1 MKNPYDDII
10 GLSRPVSKNHPPM
23 ALLDRAAQFSPF
35 AALTGHEEAIAET
48 ARLTQPEIEL
58 DESRKLVLNE
68 CLRELIQQP
77 ENTSEVSVTY
87 FQRDRHKEGGAY
99 LTVFGRIKKIN
110 EYEKMLLMEDGT
122 KIPLEEIYD
131 IHEADDR

>member
-58 DESRKLVLNE
+58 DESRKTVLNVR
-68 CLRELIQQP
+68 LRELIQRP
-77 ENTSEVSVTY
+77 ENTSEVCITY
-87 FQRDRHKEGGAY
+87 FQKDRHKEGGAY
-99 LTVFGRIKKIN
+99 LTVSGRIKKIN
-110 EYEKMLLMEDGT
+110 EYEKLLLMEDGT

-131 IHEADDR
+131 IHEVDDR